1 MKSNKRNTIYE
12 YYENGVY
19 HLKMPIFTPYGRGRH
34 MLTDDI
40 YNLKNPPTL
49 VDCNFKFISVDDL
62 VSPASYQKVIPRLRP
77 VNKNVSEDLDSNG
90 LQGAIKI
97 ATAEDVTE
105 YLEDENDDNKPAITY
120 TWIAHITAPTREL
133 LYKQKRIILD
143 RWNGKDGYIQKR
155 LDMSNNKK
163 SSPIQWFEF
172 DDSIGI
178 SGRLTNSL
186 LGPTYNEDLGN
197 FSTIENYGLLSYYPK
212 STLQDEFGTEFGVD
226 LVNNGR
232 YQEDG
237 TPRRPKVVIDAY
249 HRLESQAIIAQD
261 RSMSPKS
268 YCFKKG
274 DKRGKAQS
282 QSSCMAQAVA
292 NQFLYKEKRVIHL
305 VLNDFDYFN
314 LETKYGSESQD
325 LIGIIKEGSEEIDVT
340 RISINPFQPF
350 EIEDGFEKINHTLAY
365 ESAISKVVALSSLT
379 ANFGITPT
387 VKKRLRKAFETTLK
401 NADINMVG
409 TDKYWERRRY
419 LNRGND
425 YYPTMDSYITMV
437 GMQERIARKSGNKD
451 TADGLESVGLG
462 LSDVLGSRRMM
473 LGNNTNFEID
483 RNKRQH
489 YFYFEQLGKN
499 AETLVNAEF
508 VNLLDYCQYQLDAG
522 DLLVIHG
529 MENID
534 PRLYEEYVGKK
545 FEEFRSKGIKLL
557 YSFDVTDTLKKGS
570 KSNLRKATFYDLKNN
585 LYTDFSTEIDF
596 VLQGIVSDI
605 SNFVSLVQS
614 NVNELTQGLIESRRT
629 EGRFIFFSDRTRDTA
644 LLGGRPFI

>member
-1 MKSNKRNTIYE
+1 
-12 YYENGVY
+12 
-19 HLKMPIFTPYGRGRH
+19 
-34 MLTDDI
+34 
-40 YNLKNPPTL
+40 
-49 VDCNFKFISVDDL
+49 
-62 VSPASYQKVIPRLRP
+62 
-77 VNKNVSEDLDSNG
+77 
-90 LQGAIKI
+90 
-97 ATAEDVTE
+97 
-105 YLEDENDDNKPAITY
+105 
-120 TWIAHITAPTREL
+120 
-133 LYKQKRIILD
+133 
-143 RWNGKDGYIQKR
+143 
-155 LDMSNNKK
+155 
-163 SSPIQWFEF
+163 
-172 DDSIGI
+172 
-178 SGRLTNSL
+178 
-186 LGPTYNEDLGN
+186 
-197 FSTIENYGLLSYYPK
+197 
-212 STLQDEFGTEFGVD
+212 
-226 LVNNGR
+226 
-232 YQEDG
+232 
-237 TPRRPKVVIDAY
+237 
-249 HRLESQAIIAQD
+249 
-261 RSMSPKS
+261 
-268 YCFKKG
+268 
-274 DKRGKAQS
+274 
-282 QSSCMAQAVA
+282 
-292 NQFLYKEKRVIHL
+292 
-305 VLNDFDYFN
+305 
-314 LETKYGSESQD
+314 
-325 LIGIIKEGSEEIDVT
+325 
-340 RISINPFQPF
+340 
-350 EIEDGFEKINHTLAY
+350 
-365 ESAISKVVALSSLT
+365 
-379 ANFGITPT
+379 
-387 VKKRLRKAFETTLK
+387 
-401 NADINMVG
+401 
-409 TDKYWERRRY
+409 
-419 LNRGND
+419 
-425 YYPTMDSYITMV
+425 MV